1 MSKKRKKANKSSKP
15 KLTVKQKKF
24 ADEYIKTGNAT
35 QSAIT
40 AGYSKKAAYRTGA
53 DNLKKPQVKQ
63 YIDAQMEK
71 LESHKI
77 MGAKEALELL
87 TSIALG
93 ESRTKQLMKFRDS
106 TWFEEVPPSFHDR
119 LDAAKEILKRYPLSE
134 MDKVQIKKAQ
144 AEAVKAEAE
153 AQVAK
158 AQAEQLHT
166 VTDKVRDKMD
176 QLSTEDLR
184 KLAKLTG
191 DEDNA

>member
-1 MSKKRKKANKSSKP
+1 MSKKRKKANKP
-15 KLTVKQKKF
+15 KLTVMQRKF

-35 QSAIT
+35 QSAIK
-40 AGYSKKAAYRTGA
+40 AGYKEKAAYRTGA
-53 DNLKKPQVKQ
+53 DNLKKPQIKH
-63 YIDAQMEK
+63 YIDQQMEK
-71 LESHKI
+71 LESSKI

-93 ESRTKQLMKFRDS
+93 EARTKQLMKFRDS
-106 TWFEEVPPSFHDR
+106 TWLEDVPPSFRDR

-134 MDKVQIKKAQ
+134 MDKAQIKKAQ

-184 KLAKLTG
+184 RLARLTG
-191 DEDNA
+191 DDDD